1 MSRVTGRSE
10 PHGQLHVWLPKSL
23 LDWIQGEDD
32 RRGLARSAYVRSHF
46 TAMKARAEETK
57 P

>member
-1 MSRVTGRSE
+1 VTVKARSE

-23 LDWIQGEDD
+23 LDWIQGEAD
-32 RRGLARSAYVRSHF
+32 RRGLARSAYVRTHF
-46 TAMKARAEETK
+46 TAMKERAEAPK